1 MSSDRAAVEAEFAAI
16 PQVAPKPD
24 ELPDGADTR
33 NRYAN
38 VIPLPETRVV
48 LSCRDGD
55 PLSQYINANYVRGP
69 KSADKFYIACQ
80 APLASTVHDFWRMV
94 WETQAKVILMLTD
107 LVEDGVVSTAPTGAH
122 QFRCPM
128 WMSRTLKER
137 RRSRRFPIDLRCSV
151 RILEIYSGLRV

>member
-1 MSSDRAAVEAEFAAI
+1 MSSDRGAVEAEFSNI
-16 PQVAPKPD
+16 PQVAPKAD

-38 VIPLPETRVV
+38 VIPLPETRVT
-48 LSCRDGD
+48 LSCKDGD

-69 KSADKFYIACQ
+69 KNADKFYIACQ

-107 LVEDGVVSTAPTGAH
+107 LVEDGVVRLDCG
-122 QFRCPM
+122 
-128 WMSRTLKER
+128 
-137 RRSRRFPIDLRCSV
+137 V
-151 RILEIYSGLRV
+151 